1 METVI
6 YLNEARYFDDDV
18 DRGNLKSKA
27 RGIGYEVRTAVS
39 GNVETPKNVDEFR
52 ALLRANATFALSQL
66 SNTFRTMEDAHFGG
80 DAFVRSLAGGAPE
93 SITWALYNSVG
104 DVFPSLSRSE
114 KDLAVGHTL
123 AIMDQQN
130 YVIVN
135 GGDGVG
141 HTTGIREPLYLGEI
155 CTVRGLYWPGLDE
168 GKLRIV
174 QQDGDFD
181 KVRTNLMTEGGMF
194 RKDKVH
200 SDFLVAYAFL
210 RSDFSSFGERFVEV
224 CDKGFMDRTVTAIAK
239 IRVAHARTGG
249 DVQKG
254 FARLRELL
262 PRSLHERIEPASKIE
277 DWVDP
282 KQFP

>member
-1 METVI
+1 
-6 YLNEARYFDDDV
+6 
-18 DRGNLKSKA
+18 
-27 RGIGYEVRTAVS
+27 
-39 GNVETPKNVDEFR
+39 
-52 ALLRANATFALSQL
+52 
-66 SNTFRTMEDAHFGG
+66 
-80 DAFVRSLAGGAPE
+80 
-93 SITWALYNSVG
+93 
-104 DVFPSLSRSE
+104 
-114 KDLAVGHTL
+114 
-123 AIMDQQN
+123 MDQQN
-130 YVIVN
+130 YAIVN